1 MRRWQGAAA
10 LLLWLAVGCTPA
22 PPPADT
28 PLPTPVRP
36 TPSGPTPTLPLARAI
51 ASPSAS
57 AGPGN
62 SVASGGFQSFALQS
76 PAFSD
81 GAQLPGDFTCDG
93 LGESPPLM
101 WSGAPPGSAA
111 YALVVQD
118 MDVKATNSAEPFTS
132 WLLYNMPR
140 LVTQLSA
147 GVPPRPLLT
156 NGSQQGLNDNQT
168 VGYATPCPKPGD
180 GPHHFTFQLFAQDGY
195 VTLETAAPP
204 DAVRDALNG
213 HTLGEAKLTAIVQ
226 R

>member
-10 LLLWLAVGCTPA
+10 LLLLLLLGCTST
-22 PPPADT
+22 PPPPDT
-28 PLPTPVRP
+28 AVPTLARP
-36 TPSGPTPTLPLARAI
+36 TPSGPTPTLPVARAI

-57 AGPGN
+57 PEPGAA
-62 SVASGGFQSFALQS
+62 VASGGFQAFALQS
-76 PAFSD
+76 PAFTD
-81 GAQLPGDFTCDG
+81 GAPLPADFTCDG
-93 LGESPPLM
+93 TGQSPPLN

-118 MDVKATNSAEPFTS
+118 MDVKASNSSEPFTS
-132 WLLYNMPR
+132 WQLYNMPR

-180 GPHHFTFQLFAQDGY
+180 APHHFMFQLFAQDGY

-204 DAVRDALNG
+204 GVVRDALNG
-213 HTLGEAKLTAIVQ
+213 HTLGEAKLVATVQ